1 MAWGLRVDF
10 RQSCKYSRGEKTTGS
25 YTALVDAGE
34 YRSLYW
40 NAIKAERE
48 TVEF

>member
-1 MAWGLRVDF
+1 MGSGRRF
-10 RQSCKYSRGEKTTGS
+10 GQSCKDSRGKKTIGS

-34 YRSLYW
+34 YRILYS

-48 TVEF
+48 TVEL